1 MRRVLSWV
9 FVRGPAA
16 FYEFAEDNAEQH
28 PTNGRSTRVAED
40 SRGDAKFLRIAAG
53 SLGGL
58 GLIGGVGWGV
68 GRRRKLSQ
76 VTSLD

>member
-1 MRRVLSWV
+1 MRRVLSWM

-16 FYEFAEDNAEQH
+16 FYEFAEANQ
-28 PTNGRSTRVAED
+28 GS

-58 GLIGGVGWGV
+58 GLISGVGWVV

-76 VTSLD
+76 VTRLD